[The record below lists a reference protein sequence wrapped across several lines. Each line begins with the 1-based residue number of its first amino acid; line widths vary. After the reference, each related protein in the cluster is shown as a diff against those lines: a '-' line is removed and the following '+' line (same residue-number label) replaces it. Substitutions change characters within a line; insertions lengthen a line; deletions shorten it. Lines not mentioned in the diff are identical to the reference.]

1 MYPCGK
7 QIVMLTVSSVKLGV
21 LLYFSL
27 LHIFLD
33 DGKLSKAGGTLP
45 ETVVS

>member
-7 QIVMLTVSSVKLGV
+7 QIVMLTVSSIKLV
-21 LLYFSL
+21 LLLHFSL

-33 DGKLSKAGGTLP
+33 DGKLLKAGGTLLK
-45 ETVVS
+45 TVVS